1 MYKEGVEVYGRVLPT
16 HFLSLAVGRP
26 GSGKSHLLYEM
37 IDNPDLYFKKFNFV
51 YFITPGNI
59 GDLQMTKDNRSLRF
73 DLEWIFKK
81 IEGVNQ

>member
-1 MYKEGVEVYGRVLPT
+1 MLPP
-16 HFLSLAVGRP
+16 HFLSLLVGRP

-51 YFITPGNI
+51 FFITPGNI
-59 GDLQMTKDNRSLRF
+59 GDLTLTKDNRCLRF

-81 IEGVNQ
+81 ITDINQQIKVR